1 MSQENL
7 ENLCQNIMFRRKK
20 QANRGELGQT
30 HMPPDGDL
38 FGVPMAEQP
47 AYDDL
52 FSSPVGFASEPA
64 PPVPAAPRPIPFR
77 RAYPS
82 VHLNRLSNIQ
92 KILGLA
98 ILVTVAGLVYAL
110 AARLAHHDDAGRTSQ
125 SQQRAELPAI
135 LGAPSLPTSAPQ
147 SIPQST
153 WDSRRETPRLGTLS
167 PAQSEPADLIESSIP
182 SPEPLSLQLA
192 ARLYQNRQ
200 YEHAF
205 VAFDKLHRR
214 LASTNENQP
223 LRDFLLLRMA
233 LCSSKSG
240 DIAQA
245 DNLFRTVSLSRLP
258 ILRALA
264 RYYQSTML
272 IERKRYLEAA
282 GRAYQTI
289 GLIGV
294 AEIDEKWVQAV
305 QQQCWFLV
313 CEAVSRNLLS
323 LSDADTGLPSDL
335 WGRHPDIDPFVD
347 MDEAQLRVFLA
358 SGSEK
363 LDEAALS
370 PQIRPAV
377 GNSATGR
384 WGVVCNGASIEELLS
399 RFASNAGLNVRW
411 MDNGKAS
418 PAEENVRKRPV
429 YLYLSSATAQQAVSV
444 AAGSV
449 GLVARFD
456 DKSNNIDVIDPTT
469 YSSLSDHTRLLT
481 EESISLWQRFLLTA
495 ETDQRAPNGHFAL
508 GLLQTLQGQLDEAIG
523 EFKLVANRFPKHG
536 LAPRALLE
544 SGKLKVRLRD
554 YVGAHADL
562 KQLVEVYPGTD
573 LADTAY
579 LHLADATMKAGKFE
593 EAGGLYQRVYNLGL
607 SIESQTVSS
616 LGAGR
621 CAYEVGDFERTAQWL
636 NRYVSLV
643 RDQSQPEFHAAC
655 LLLGKAYLALH
666 KPQQAH
672 VALKLALK
680 GDLSRQ
686 QYVETVG
693 VLVRAYI
700 EQNQLVEALH
710 MLETT
715 NGWQLSQQ
723 ESIELLLLRSQVLR
737 LIGLTD
743 KAASLLQE
751 KGQFLPN
758 PDLKARVALELA
770 ACQISNGALESA
782 RKTLSDAFAMAEP
795 GPQAQQ
801 IGRELARTCLRLGQA
816 GQAISVCSQLLERG
830 TVADR
835 PPVLDLLAEAYRKQ
849 GQYDRAMAIML
860 NQYDNA
866 TDPNFVQKSPGVNL
880 AP

>member
-1 MSQENL
+1 
-7 ENLCQNIMFRRKK
+7 MFGRKK
-20 QANRGELGQT
+20 QSNRGEPGQPHT
-30 HMPPDGDL
+30 PSDGDL
-38 FGVPMAEQP
+38 FGLPMAEQP
-47 AYDDL
+47 GYDDV
-52 FSSPVGFASEPA
+52 FSSLANFASEPE
-64 PPVPAAPRPIPFR
+64 PPVPAAPRPIPL
-77 RAYPS
+77 RAGRPS
-82 VHLNRLSNIQ
+82 LHLNRLSNVQ

-98 ILVTVAGLVYAL
+98 ILVTGAGLLFAL
-110 AARLAHHDDAGRTSQ
+110 AARLAHSDDADGTPQ
-125 SQQRAELPAI
+125 QQQRAELPAI
-135 LGAPSLPTSAPQ
+135 IGPPASRTPAPQ
-147 SIPQST
+147 PIPQSA
-153 WDSRRETPRLGTLS
+153 WDSRRETPRLGTSS
-167 PAQSEPADLIESSIP
+167 PAQPEPADPAESSIP

-192 ARLYQNRQ
+192 GRLYQNRG

-205 VAFDKLHRR
+205 VAYDKLHRR
-214 LASTNENQP
+214 LSGTNENQP

-240 DIAQA
+240 DVAQA

-264 RYYQSTML
+264 RYYQGTML

-294 AEIDEKWVQAV
+294 AEIDDKWVQAV

-313 CEAVSRNLLS
+313 CEAVSRNLLT
-323 LSDADTGLPSDL
+323 LSDADAGLPSEL
-335 WGRHPDIDPFVD
+335 WSRHPDIDPFVD

-370 PQIRPAV
+370 PQIRPAT
-377 GNSATGR
+377 GKNATGR
-384 WGVVCNGASIEELLS
+384 WVVVCNGASIEELLS

-411 MDNGKAS
+411 MDNGKTG

-429 YLYLSSATAQQAVSV
+429 YLYLSSVTAQQAVSV
-444 AAGSV
+444 AAGGV
-449 GLVARFD
+449 GLTARLD
-456 DKSNNIDVIDPTT
+456 DRSNNIDVLDPTT

-495 ETDQRAPNGHFAL
+495 ETDQRAPNGHFTL

-536 LAPRALLE
+536 LAPRSLLE

-562 KQLVEVYPGTD
+562 KQLVEVYTGTD

-593 EAGGLYQRVYNLGL
+593 EAAGLYQRVYNLGL

-621 CAYEVGDFERTAQWL
+621 CAYEAGDFEQTAQWL
-636 NRYVSLV
+636 NRYISLV

-655 LLLGKAYLALH
+655 LLLGKAYLALK

-672 VALKLALK
+672 VALRLALR

-693 VLVRAYI
+693 VLVRASI
-700 EQNQLVEALH
+700 EQGQLVEALQ
-710 MLETT
+710 MLEGT

-723 ESIELLLLRSQVLR
+723 ESIELLLLRAQVLR
-737 LIGLTD
+737 SIGLTD

-751 KGQFLPN
+751 KGQFLPS
-758 PDLKARVALELA
+758 PDLKGRVALELA
-770 ACQISNGALESA
+770 ACQISNGAIESA

-795 GPQAQQ
+795 GPQAQR
-801 IGRELARTCLRLGQA
+801 IGRELARTCLRLGQV

-830 TVADR
+830 TAADR
-835 PPVLDLLAEAYRKQ
+835 PAVLDLLAEAYRKQ
-849 GQYDRAMAIML
+849 GQYDRAMAVML

-866 TDPNFVQKSPGVNL
+866 TDPNLVQKSPGVNL